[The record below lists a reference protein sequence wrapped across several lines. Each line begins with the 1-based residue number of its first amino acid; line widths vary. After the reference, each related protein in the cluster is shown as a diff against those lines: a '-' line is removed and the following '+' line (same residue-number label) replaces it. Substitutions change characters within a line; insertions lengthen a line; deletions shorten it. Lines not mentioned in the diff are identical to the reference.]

1 LEFLLI
7 YNDYDQIL
15 HQDVMA
21 NMLQTGSD
29 NDSRQNYMKVA
40 QVYDDGDIHAHYINE
55 VIQEDK
61 GILPIDYIQKR

>member
-1 LEFLLI
+1 
-7 YNDYDQIL
+7 
-15 HQDVMA
+15 
-21 NMLQTGSD
+21 MLQTGSD

-40 QVYDDGDIHAHYINE
+40 QVHDDGDIHAHYINE

>member
-1 LEFLLI
+1 MI